1 MTVADLSKLMQ
12 NRIAAL
18 NGQRNTAVSVGDV
31 EQILVID
38 GQIEATQITLDQ
50 LKTLL
55 V

>member
-1 MTVADLSKLMQ
+1 MTVTELIKLMQ

>member
-1 MTVADLSKLMQ
+1 MTITDLIKLMQ

-18 NGQRNTAVSVGDV
+18 NGQRNSAVAVGDV
-31 EQILVID
+31 EQIIAID
-38 GQIEATQITLDQ
+38 SQIEATQITLDQ

>member
-1 MTVADLSKLMQ
+1 MTITDLIKLMQ

-18 NGQRNTAVSVGDV
+18 NGQRNSAVAVGDV
-31 EQILVID
+31 EQILSID
-38 GQIEATQITLDQ
+38 AQIEQTQITLDQ

>member
-1 MTVADLSKLMQ
+1 MTVADLIKLMQ

-31 EQILVID
+31 EQILIID